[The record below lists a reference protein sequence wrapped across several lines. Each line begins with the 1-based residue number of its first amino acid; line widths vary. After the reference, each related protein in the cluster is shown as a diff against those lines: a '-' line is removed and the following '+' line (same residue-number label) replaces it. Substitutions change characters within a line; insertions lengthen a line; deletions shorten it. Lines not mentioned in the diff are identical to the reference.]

1 MKQSKPLRLTP
12 ARIVLFGD
20 LILIVAGLLTAIVL
34 GYRIFDIESIP
45 VFTTFVRVLI
55 HAGLAMFLWFGFRIQ
70 RRVIRHFHVRDYVQL
85 IFVLPLIHILSTTFD
100 FVLEKTHNYSITI
113 WIISYFV
120 TTFYVLTSR
129 ILISY
134 LFEYYKKSQQK
145 SQTKRL
151 LIFGA
156 AALGLT
162 LKRSINNHPES
173 EFRIMGF
180 IDDDQNKVGKIIEGY
195 EVFSASTDIRKTIVR
210 LGVTDIIIATKT
222 LNPVRKS
229 QFLNDTIIFNI
240 RIKELPSLQ
249 KWFDSHFNLNTIQ
262 QIDIN
267 DLLNRE
273 VINLQNEKV
282 ARQLQDKT
290 ILVTG
295 AAGSIGSELVRRLS
309 VHNAGSI
316 VCLDVAETPLY
327 ELEQGLKRSA
337 QASRL
342 DFVLADVRNE
352 EAMAEVFDRF
362 KPQFVFHAAAYKHV
376 PIIEQYPHEG
386 VQTNVIGTWITATL
400 CAKHKAEK
408 FVLVS
413 TDKAINPTSIM
424 GASKRIAEMVTQSLQ
439 EIHTDTEFII
449 TRFGNVLGSNG
460 SVVPLFQKQIEKGGP
475 VTVTHPEMRRYFMT
489 IPEASQLVVEAS
501 LMGKGGE
508 VFIFDM
514 GEPVKIYDLAMNMI
528 RLAGMVPGVDIPI
541 EFSGVRPGEKLYE
554 DLFAD
559 QEEPEHTHHKKI
571 MIGKVRKYSYAEMK
585 VFVENIR
592 SYRGV
597 PSAEQVKQW
606 IRSVVPEYSPMK
618 EITEISSEI

>member
-1 MKQSKPLRLTP
+1 MKKGMPLRLTP
-12 ARIVLFGD
+12 ARIVLLGD
-20 LILIVAGLLTAIVL
+20 LILIVAGLLSAIVL
-34 GYRIFDIESIP
+34 GYRIFDIERIP
-45 VFTTFVRVLI
+45 VITTLIRVCL
-55 HAGLAMFLWFGFRIQ
+55 HAGFAMFLWFGFRIQ
-70 RRVIRHFHVRDYVQL
+70 RRVIRHFHVRDYLQL
-85 IFVLPLIHILSTTFD
+85 IFVLAIIHLASISFDLFLDKKHHYSLAVWLIC
-100 FVLEKTHNYSITI
+100 
-113 WIISYFV
+113 YFI

-134 LFEYYKKSQQK
+134 LFEYYKKAQQK
-145 SQTKRL
+145 NQSKRL

-156 AALGLT
+156 AALGLS
-162 LKRSINNHPES
+162 LKRSIQNHPES

-180 IDDDQNKVGKIIEGY
+180 IDDDHHKVGKIIEGY
-195 EVFSASTDIRKTIVR
+195 EVYSASADIRKTIVR

-249 KWFDSHFNLNTIQ
+249 KWFDSHFNLSTIQ
-262 QIDIN
+262 QIDIH

-273 VINLQNEKV
+273 AINLQNEKV
-282 ARQLQDKT
+282 ARQLHDKT

-309 VHNAGSI
+309 VHNAGRI
-316 VCLDVAETPLY
+316 ICLDIAETPLY
-327 ELEQGLKRSA
+327 ELEQGLKNTVA
-337 QASRL
+337 PNKL
-342 DFVLADVRNE
+342 HYVLADVRNE
-352 EAMAEVFDRF
+352 EAMYEVFERF
-362 KPQFVFHAAAYKHV
+362 HPQIVFHAAAYKHV

-386 VQTNVIGTWITATL
+386 LQTNVVGTWITARL
-400 CAKHKAEK
+400 CARYKVDK
-408 FVLVS
+408 FILVS

-439 EIHTDTEFII
+439 EIHPGTEFII

-489 IPEASQLVVEAS
+489 IPEASQLVVEAA

-528 RLAGMVPGVDIPI
+528 RLSGMVPGVDIPI
-541 EFSGVRPGEKLYE
+541 EFSGMRPGEKLYE

-559 QEEPEHTHHKKI
+559 QEKPEHTHHKKI
-571 MIGKVRKYSYAEMK
+571 MIGKVRKYPYAEME

-592 SYRGV
+592 SFGRV
-597 PSAEQVKQW
+597 PSVEQVKEW
-606 IRSVVPEYSPMK
+606 IRSVVPEYCQNT
-618 EITEISSEI
+618 EETEISPQI

>member
-1 MKQSKPLRLTP
+1 MKINTQLKLTP

-20 LILIVAGLLTAIVL
+20 LLLIVAGLLTAIVL
-34 GYRIFDIESIP
+34 GYRIFDIERIP
-45 VFTTFVRVLI
+45 VVTTLIRVVI

-85 IFVLPLIHILSTTFD
+85 IFVLSIIHLLSITFD
-100 FVLEKTHNYSITI
+100 LLLDKKHHYSLAV
-113 WIISYFV
+113 WIICYFI

-134 LFEYYKKSQQK
+134 LFEYYKKAQQK
-145 SQTKRL
+145 NQSKRL

-162 LKRSINNHPES
+162 LKRSIQNHPES

-180 IDDDQNKVGKIIEGY
+180 IDDDQHKVGKIIEGY
-195 EVFSASTDIRKTIVR
+195 EVYSASTDIRKTIVR

-249 KWFDSHFNLNTIQ
+249 KWFDSQFNLSTIQ
-262 QIDIN
+262 QIDIH

-273 VINLQNEKV
+273 AINLQNEKV
-282 ARQLQDKT
+282 ARQLHDKT

-309 VHNAGSI
+309 VHNAGRI
-316 VCLDVAETPLY
+316 ICLDIAETPLY
-327 ELEQGLKRSA
+327 ELEQGLKKSA
-337 QASRL
+337 APNKL
-342 DFVLADVRNE
+342 HYVLADVRNE
-352 EAMAEVFDRF
+352 EAMHDVFDRF
-362 KPQFVFHAAAYKHV
+362 QPQIVFHAAAYKHV
-376 PIIEQYPHEG
+376 PIIEKYPHEG
-386 VQTNVIGTWITATL
+386 LQTNVVGTWITARL
-400 CAKHKAEK
+400 CASYKVNK

-439 EIHTDTEFII
+439 EIHSETEFII

-460 SVVPLFQKQIEKGGP
+460 SVVPLFQKQIENGGP
-475 VTVTHPEMRRYFMT
+475 VTVTHPDMRRYFMT
-489 IPEASQLVVEAS
+489 IPEASQLVVEAA

-559 QEEPEHTHHKKI
+559 QEKPESTHHKKI
-571 MIGKVRKYSYAEMK
+571 MIGKVRKYPYGEME

-592 SYRGV
+592 SFGRV
-597 PSAEQVKQW
+597 PSVEQVKEW
-606 IRSVVPEYSPMK
+606 IRSVVPEYGPNK
-618 EITEISSEI
+618 EEAEISSQI